1 MTKTISYRSQFIDT
15 TRFMVRSLI
24 SNLANNLAEEIHKI
38 KYKYEY
44 DNIKCD
50 TCRIK
55 YKDCEYCF
63 EYANI
68 KF

>member
-1 MTKTISYRSQFIDT
+1 
-15 TRFMVRSLI
+15 MVRSLI
-24 SNLANNLAEEIHKI
+24 SNLANNLAEEIHQI
-38 KYKYEY
+38 KYKYGY

-63 EYANI
+63 EYANG